1 MSFNSSG
8 TEGNLFFSR
17 SRGELSRVEG
27 SGEWEENLTVQYF
40 EDRPSHD
47 ISQFE
52 EVESDIF
59 ELSRI
64 RTYDEPVDSEVVPSF
79 NKKEVQSL
87 KKKFEEFKLGQNDKK
102 RVTSSK
108 SPRPFVNSPLNV
120 LKKTDSL
127 SKKTSNPDISPLTPL
142 TTQPSY
148 KKPLI
153 TLAVTLFGK
162 EITQDIYHGD
172 FSIDVAKKIFSKVS
186 TKPSQSD
193 LKSLSQ
199 QIEQN
204 VQSYLSEVAAELLKF
219 HQNTKKIEEKTV
231 KKKLENFKPPLL
243 LTARR
248 ADEKKLTLGPISLNL
263 GGKNVLFSFKDGE
276 NPFKVAEQVCE
287 AQNVSRDFLLEIV
300 KQVKNLQDKN
310 NEKFL
315 FRLELEVNGKVA
327 EVALYEGDDLTAVSQ
342 KFCREHKLGREYVA
356 KIEEVLHKQL
366 NSVI

>member
-17 SRGELSRVEG
+17 SRGELSRVDG

-52 EVESDIF
+52 VESDIF

-64 RTYDEPVDSEVVPSF
+64 KTYEEPVDSEVLPSF
-79 NKKEVQSL
+79 NKKEVMSL
-87 KKKFEEFKLGQNDKK
+87 KKKFEEFKLGQKK
-102 RVTSSK
+102 VLASK
-108 SPRPFVNSPLNV
+108 SPRPIVKSPLNV
-120 LKKTDSL
+120 LKNSHSL

-142 TTQPSY
+142 TKQPSY

-153 TLAVTLFGK
+153 TLSVTILGK
-162 EITQDIYHGD
+162 EITEDLYNGD
-172 FSIDVAKKIFSKVS
+172 YPIDVAKKIFSKVS
-186 TKPSQSD
+186 AKPSQSD

-204 VQSYLSEVAAELLKF
+204 VQSYLSEVSLELQKF

-248 ADEKKLTLGPISLNL
+248 ADEKKPTLGTVSLNL
-263 GGKNVLFSFKDGE
+263 GGKNVFFLVKDGE
-276 NPFKVAEQVCE
+276 NAFKVAEKICE
-287 AQNVSRDFLLEIV
+287 TQNVSRDFLPELV
-300 KQVKNLQDKN
+300 KQVKDLQDKN

-315 FRLELEVNGKVA
+315 FRLEFEVNGKVA
-327 EVALYEGDDLTAVSQ
+327 EVAFYDGDNLTAVSQ
-342 KFCREHKLGREYVA
+342 KFCREHKLGKEYVA
-356 KIEEVLHKQL
+356 KIEEILHKQL